1 MPGKSRQAPLVSGAA
16 TGDDY
21 VETLVA
27 IRQQMLRF
35 AELQL
40 RDRSTAEDVV
50 QEALE
55 AALRE
60 RSQFAGRS
68 SLKTWVF
75 VILRNRIIDQLRRR
89 DRTVPLS
96 SLIDDDEDGE
106 LPLDA
111 LFDSQRAWQVEK
123 RPSLWHDPEESM
135 ERQEFWL
142 VFEIC
147 LDHLP
152 RHGATAFMMRE
163 FLGFDSKEICTHL
176 GITVGNL
183 NVILHRARLR
193 LRACLESH
201 WFLPGEAP
209 C

>member
-1 MPGKSRQAPLVSGAA
+1 MRTSPSAKS
-16 TGDDY
+16 DDY
-21 VETLVA
+21 GETLVA

-40 RDRSTAEDVV
+40 RDRSMAEDVV

-89 DRTVPLS
+89 DRTIPLS

-142 VFEIC
+142 VFETC